1 MTNTNKDLTIVIVT
15 FKSEGKIL
23 HCLKSISS
31 DIKVIIIENSKN
43 ESFKK
48 KIENQFS
55 NVECIISTENL
66 GYAKGNNL
74 GLSKVKTKYA
84 LILNPDAVLDNNAL
98 NNFFISINNI
108 NNFSIIGPV
117 TQSRENINYNDKSLL
132 EVDKVKGFAM
142 FLNLKEFTEI
152 GFFDENI
159 FIYLEEIDL
168 CKRLKKNNKKIF
180 IDHNIVVNHQGGS
193 SHDPQYNFEM
203 ELSRNWHWMWSSFY
217 FTKKHNGFFYALIS
231 SSGKLLSSIIKYIFY
246 LITLNS
252 NKKIIYKNRLSGLF
266 NSIIGKP
273 SWYRPNLK

>member
-31 DIKVIIIENSKN
+31 DVKVIIVENSKN

-48 KIENQFS
+48 KIENEFL
-55 NVECIISTENL
+55 NVECITSTENL

-132 EVDKVKGFAM
+132 EVDTVKGFAM

-180 IDHNIVVNHQGGS
+180 IDQNIVVNHQGGS

-231 SSGKLLSSIIKYIFY
+231 SLGKLSSSIIKYIFY
-246 LITLNS
+246 SITLNI

>member
-1 MTNTNKDLTIVIVT
+1 MTNTIKDLTIVIVT

-31 DIKVIIIENSKN
+31 DVKVIIIENSKN

>member
-31 DIKVIIIENSKN
+31 DVKVIIIENSKN